1 MQIEKLD
8 YYGRGIGRI
17 NNKITFVENALKD
30 EIVDIKILKE
40 SKKYNEAIVKSYN
53 TKSKIRVTPKCKYYN
68 ICGGCNISHLKEE
81 EQEGFKDSKIK
92 ELLNRNLNIEH
103 LDKIEYSK
111 FYNYRNK
118 IVLHIKEDKLGLY
131 KNKSNELIEIDECL
145 LVDDKINNVIKILKK
160 IIKKEKNLKKATI
173 KLGNT
178 TNEVMLIL
186 EGKIKDYSEL
196 LNKVDVLIINDK
208 VVSKKDYIISIIGNK
223 KYKISK
229 NSFFQVNQVI
239 TEKIYNEIRSNI
251 EKINP
256 KNVLDLYCGTGTIG
270 IYIADLVKNV
280 IGIEVIKDAVLD
292 ANFNK
297 ELNNI
302 DNISFILGKVEDKIK
317 DIKDNIDLIIV
328 DPPRSGLD
336 KKVIP
341 VINKLKAKNIIYVS
355 CNPITLVRDL
365 KLLKD
370 NYNIEYIKPYDMF
383 PNTYHVESISVLERK
398 SVEK

>member
-53 TKSKIRVTPKCKYYN
+53 TKSKSRVTPKCKYYN

-81 EQEGFKDSKIK
+81 EQEGFKDSKIN
-92 ELLNRNLNIEH
+92 ELLNRNLNIEC

-208 VVSKKDYIISIIGNK
+208 VVSKKDYTISIIGNK

-302 DNISFILGKVEDKIK
+302 NNISFILGKVEDKIK

-383 PNTYHVESISVLERK
+383 PNTYHVECVCVLKIR
-398 SVEK
+398 

>member
-1 MQIEKLD
+1 MKIEKLD

-53 TKSKIRVTPKCKYYN
+53 TKSKSRVTPKCKYYN

-81 EQEGFKDSKIK
+81 EQEGFKDSKIN
-92 ELLNRNLNIEH
+92 ELLNRNLNIEC

-173 KLGNT
+173 KLGNI

-229 NSFFQVNQVI
+229 NSFFQVNQII

-256 KNVLDLYCGTGTIG
+256 ENVLDLYCGTGTIG

-383 PNTYHVESISVLERK
+383 PNTYHVECVCVLKIR
-398 SVEK
+398 

>member
-17 NNKITFVENALKD
+17 NSKITFVENALKE
-30 EIVDIKILKE
+30 EIVDIEILKE
-40 SKKYNEAIVKSYN
+40 SKKYNEAIVKCYK
-53 TKSKIRVTPKCKYYN
+53 TKSKSRVTPKCKYYN

-81 EQEGFKDSKIK
+81 KQESFKDSKIN

-145 LVDDKINNVIKILKK
+145 LVDDKINSLIKILKK
-160 IIKKEKNLKKATI
+160 IIKKEKNLDKATI
-173 KLGNT
+173 KLGNI
-178 TNEVMLIL
+178 TNEIMLIL
-186 EGKIKDYSEL
+186 EGKLKDYSEL
-196 LNKVDVLIINDK
+196 LSNVDVLIINDK

-270 IYIADLVKNV
+270 IYIADLVENV
-280 IGIEVIKDAVLD
+280 TGIEVIKDAVLD

-302 DNISFILGKVEDKIK
+302 DNISFILGKVEDKIIV
-317 DIKDNIDLIIV
+317 IKDNIDLIIV

-336 KKVIP
+336 KKVIS
-341 VINKLKAKNIIYVS
+341 VINKIKAKNIIYVS

-383 PNTYHVESISVLERK
+383 PNTYHVECVVLLERK
-398 SVEK
+398 

>member
-53 TKSKIRVTPKCKYYN
+53 TKSKSRVTPKCKYYN

-196 LNKVDVLIINDK
+196 LNKVDLLIINDK

>member
-53 TKSKIRVTPKCKYYN
+53 TKSKSRVTPKCKYYN

-81 EQEGFKDSKIK
+81 EQEGFKDSKIN
-92 ELLNRNLNIEH
+92 ELLNRNLNIEC

-145 LVDDKINNVIKILKK
+145 LVDDKINRLIKELKK
-160 IIKKEKNLKKATI
+160 IIKNEKKLAKATI

-208 VVSKKDYIISIIGNK
+208 VVSKKDYILSIIGNK

-302 DNISFILGKVEDKIK
+302 NNISFILGKVEDKIK

-383 PNTYHVESISVLERK
+383 PNTYHVECVCVLKIR
-398 SVEK
+398 

>member
-53 TKSKIRVTPKCKYYN
+53 TKSKSRVTPKCKYYN

-81 EQEGFKDSKIK
+81 EQEFFKDSKIN
-92 ELLNRNLNIEH
+92 ELLNRNLNIEC
-103 LDKIEYSK
+103 LDKIEYNK

-173 KLGNT
+173 KLGNI

-229 NSFFQVNQVI
+229 NSFFQVNQTI

-302 DNISFILGKVEDKIK
+302 NNISFILGKVEDKII

-383 PNTYHVESISVLERK
+383 PNTYHVECVCVLK
-398 SVEK
+398 LK

>member
-53 TKSKIRVTPKCKYYN
+53 TKSKSRVTPKCKYYN

-81 EQEGFKDSKIK
+81 EQEGFKDSKIN
-92 ELLNRNLNIEH
+92 ELLNRNLNIEC
-103 LDKIEYSK
+103 LDKIEYNK

-145 LVDDKINNVIKILKK
+145 LVDDKINRLIKELKK
-160 IIKKEKNLKKATI
+160 IIKNEKNLKKATI

-208 VVSKKDYIISIIGNK
+208 VVSKKDYILSIIGNK

-302 DNISFILGKVEDKIK
+302 NNISFILGKVEDKIK

-383 PNTYHVESISVLERK
+383 PNTYHVESVVILERK
-398 SVEK
+398 

>member
-53 TKSKIRVTPKCKYYN
+53 TKSKSRVTPKCKYYN

-92 ELLNRNLNIEH
+92 ELLNRNLNIEC

-178 TNEVMLIL
+178 TNEVMLII

-302 DNISFILGKVEDKIK
+302 NNISFILGKVEDKIK

-383 PNTYHVESISVLERK
+383 PNTYHVETVCVLERK
-398 SVEK
+398 

>member
-53 TKSKIRVTPKCKYYN
+53 TKSKSRVTPKCKYYN

-118 IVLHIKEDKLGLY
+118 IGLY

>member
-17 NNKITFVENALKD
+17 NNKITIVENALKD

-53 TKSKIRVTPKCKYYN
+53 TKSKSRVTPKCKYYN

>member
-53 TKSKIRVTPKCKYYN
+53 TKSKSRVTPKCKYYN

>member
-53 TKSKIRVTPKCKYYN
+53 TKSKSRVTPKCKYYN

-81 EQEGFKDSKIK
+81 EQEGFKDSKIN
-92 ELLNRNLNIEH
+92 ELLNRNLNIEC

-173 KLGNT
+173 KLGNI

-302 DNISFILGKVEDKIK
+302 NNISFILGKVEDKIK

-383 PNTYHVESISVLERK
+383 PNTYHVECVCVLKIR
-398 SVEK
+398 

>member
-53 TKSKIRVTPKCKYYN
+53 TKSKSRVTPKCKYYN

-186 EGKIKDYSEL
+186 EGKLKDYSEL
-196 LNKVDVLIINDK
+196 LSNVDVLIINDK

-270 IYIADLVKNV
+270 IYIADLVENV
-280 IGIEVIKDAVLD
+280 TGIEVIKDAVLD

-302 DNISFILGKVEDKIK
+302 DNISFILGKVEDKIIV
-317 DIKDNIDLIIV
+317 IKDNIDLIIV

-336 KKVIP
+336 KKVIS
-341 VINKLKAKNIIYVS
+341 VINKIKAKNIIYVS

-383 PNTYHVESISVLERK
+383 PNTYHVECVVLLERK
-398 SVEK
+398 

>member
-53 TKSKIRVTPKCKYYN
+53 TKSKSRVTPKCKYYN

-302 DNISFILGKVEDKIK
+302 DNISFILGKVEDKIIV
-317 DIKDNIDLIIV
+317 IKDNIDLIIV

-336 KKVIP
+336 KKVIS
-341 VINKLKAKNIIYVS
+341 VINKIKAKNIIYVS

-383 PNTYHVESISVLERK
+383 PNTYHVECVVLLERK
-398 SVEK
+398 

>member
-53 TKSKIRVTPKCKYYN
+53 TKSKSRVTPKCKYYN

-81 EQEGFKDSKIK
+81 EQESFKDSKIN
-92 ELLNRNLNIEH
+92 ELLNRNLNIEC

-173 KLGNT
+173 KLGNI

-229 NSFFQVNQVI
+229 NSFFQVNQII

-256 KNVLDLYCGTGTIG
+256 ENVLDLYCGTGTIG

-302 DNISFILGKVEDKIK
+302 NNISFILGKVEDKIK

-383 PNTYHVESISVLERK
+383 PNTYHVECVCVLKLR
-398 SVEK
+398 

>member
-53 TKSKIRVTPKCKYYN
+53 TKSKSRVTPKCKYYN

-145 LVDDKINNVIKILKK
+145 LVDDKINSLIKILKK
-160 IIKKEKNLKKATI
+160 IIKKEKNLDKATI
-173 KLGNT
+173 KLGNI
-178 TNEVMLIL
+178 TNEIMLIL
-186 EGKIKDYSEL
+186 EGKLKDYSEL
-196 LNKVDVLIINDK
+196 LSNVDVLIINDK

-270 IYIADLVKNV
+270 IYIADLVENV
-280 IGIEVIKDAVLD
+280 TGIEVIKDAVLD

-302 DNISFILGKVEDKIK
+302 DNISFILGKVEDKIIV
-317 DIKDNIDLIIV
+317 IKDNIDLIIV

-336 KKVIP
+336 KKVIS
-341 VINKLKAKNIIYVS
+341 VINKIKAKNIIYVS

-383 PNTYHVESISVLERK
+383 PNTYHVECVVLLERK
-398 SVEK
+398 

>member
-53 TKSKIRVTPKCKYYN
+53 TKSKSRVTPKCKYYN

-270 IYIADLVKNV
+270 IYIADLVKKV
-280 IGIEVIKDAVLD
+280 IGIEVIEDAVLD

-302 DNISFILGKVEDKIK
+302 DNISFILGKVEDKII

-383 PNTYHVESISVLERK
+383 PNTYHVECVCVLKLR
-398 SVEK
+398 

>member
-1 MQIEKLD
+1 MKIEKLD

-40 SKKYNEAIVKSYN
+40 SKKYNEAIVESYN
-53 TKSKIRVTPKCKYYN
+53 TKSKSRVTPKCKYYN

-81 EQEGFKDSKIK
+81 EQEFFKDSKIN
-92 ELLNRNLNIEH
+92 ELLNRNLNIEC

-178 TNEVMLIL
+178 TNEVMLII

-297 ELNNI
+297 ELNDI

-383 PNTYHVESISVLERK
+383 PNTYHVETVCVLERK
-398 SVEK
+398 

>member
-53 TKSKIRVTPKCKYYN
+53 TKSKSRVTPKCKYYN

-92 ELLNRNLNIEH
+92 ELLNRNLNIEC

-302 DNISFILGKVEDKIK
+302 NNISFILGKVEDKIK

-383 PNTYHVESISVLERK
+383 PNTYHVECVCVLKLR
-398 SVEK
+398 

>member
-53 TKSKIRVTPKCKYYN
+53 TKSKSRVTPKCKYYN

-81 EQEGFKDSKIK
+81 EQEGFKDSKIY
-92 ELLNRNLNIEH
+92 ELLNRNLNIEC

-145 LVDDKINNVIKILKK
+145 LVDDKINRLIKELKK
-160 IIKKEKNLKKATI
+160 IIKNEKNLKKATI

-178 TNEVMLIL
+178 TNEVMLII
-186 EGKIKDYSEL
+186 EGKIKAYSEL

-229 NSFFQVNQVI
+229 NSFFQVNQTI

-270 IYIADLVKNV
+270 IYIADLVENV

-302 DNISFILGKVEDKIK
+302 NNISFILGKVEDKIK

-383 PNTYHVESISVLERK
+383 PNTYHVECVCVLKIR
-398 SVEK
+398 

>member
-53 TKSKIRVTPKCKYYN
+53 TKSKSRVTPKCKYYN

-81 EQEGFKDSKIK
+81 DQEGFKDSKIK

-341 VINKLKAKNIIYVS
+341 VINKIKAKNIIYIS

-365 KLLKD
+365 KLLQD

-383 PNTYHVESISVLERK
+383 PNTYHVECVCVLKLR
-398 SVEK
+398 

>member
-53 TKSKIRVTPKCKYYN
+53 TKSKSRVTPKCKYYN

-81 EQEGFKDSKIK
+81 EQEFFKDSKIN

-103 LDKIEYSK
+103 LDKIEYNK

>member
-53 TKSKIRVTPKCKYYN
+53 TKSKSRVTPKCKYYN

-81 EQEGFKDSKIK
+81 EQEGFKDSKIN
-92 ELLNRNLNIEH
+92 ELLNRNLNIEC

-302 DNISFILGKVEDKIK
+302 NNISFILGKVEDKIK

-383 PNTYHVESISVLERK
+383 PNTYHVECVCVLKIR
-398 SVEK
+398 

>member
-1 MQIEKLD
+1 MKIEKLD

-53 TKSKIRVTPKCKYYN
+53 TKSKSRVTPKCKYYN

-81 EQEGFKDSKIK
+81 EQEGFKDSKIN
-92 ELLNRNLNIEH
+92 ELLNRNLNIECP
-103 LDKIEYSK
+103 DKIEYSK

-145 LVDDKINNVIKILKK
+145 LVDDKINSLIKILKK
-160 IIKKEKNLKKATI
+160 IIKKEKNLDKATI
-173 KLGNT
+173 KLGNI
-178 TNEVMLIL
+178 TNEIMLIL
-186 EGKIKDYSEL
+186 EGKLKDYSEL
-196 LNKVDVLIINDK
+196 LSNVDVLIINDK

-270 IYIADLVKNV
+270 IYIADLVENV
-280 IGIEVIKDAVLD
+280 TGIEVIKDAVLD

-302 DNISFILGKVEDKIK
+302 DNISFILGKVEDKIIV
-317 DIKDNIDLIIV
+317 IKDNIDLIIV

-336 KKVIP
+336 KKVIS
-341 VINKLKAKNIIYVS
+341 VINKIKAKNIIYVS

-383 PNTYHVESISVLERK
+383 PNTYHVECVVLLERK
-398 SVEK
+398 

>member
-1 MQIEKLD
+1 MKIEKLD

-53 TKSKIRVTPKCKYYN
+53 TKSKSRVTPKCKYYN

-92 ELLNRNLNIEH
+92 ELLNRNLNIEC

-178 TNEVMLIL
+178 TNEVMLII

-302 DNISFILGKVEDKIK
+302 NNVSFILGKVEDKIK

-383 PNTYHVESISVLERK
+383 PNTYHVETVCVLERK
-398 SVEK
+398 

>member
-53 TKSKIRVTPKCKYYN
+53 TKSKSRVTPKCKYYN

-81 EQEGFKDSKIK
+81 EQEGFKDSKIY
-92 ELLNRNLNIEH
+92 ELLNRNLNIEC

-173 KLGNT
+173 KLGNI

-196 LNKVDVLIINDK
+196 LNKVDVLITNDK

-229 NSFFQVNQVI
+229 NSFFQVNQTI

-302 DNISFILGKVEDKIK
+302 NNISFILGKVEDKIK

-383 PNTYHVESISVLERK
+383 PNTYHVECVCVLKLR
-398 SVEK
+398 

>member
-1 MQIEKLD
+1 MKIEKLD

-17 NNKITFVENALKD
+17 NSKITFVENALKD
-30 EIVDIKILKE
+30 EIVDIEILKE

-53 TKSKIRVTPKCKYYN
+53 TKSKSRVTPKCKYYN

-81 EQEGFKDSKIK
+81 EQEGFKDSKIN
-92 ELLNRNLNIEH
+92 ELLNRNLNIEC

-160 IIKKEKNLKKATI
+160 IIKNEKNLKKATI
-173 KLGNT
+173 KLGNI

-229 NSFFQVNQVI
+229 NSFFQVNQAI

-297 ELNNI
+297 ELNDI

-383 PNTYHVESISVLERK
+383 PNTYHCETICVLERR
-398 SVEK
+398 